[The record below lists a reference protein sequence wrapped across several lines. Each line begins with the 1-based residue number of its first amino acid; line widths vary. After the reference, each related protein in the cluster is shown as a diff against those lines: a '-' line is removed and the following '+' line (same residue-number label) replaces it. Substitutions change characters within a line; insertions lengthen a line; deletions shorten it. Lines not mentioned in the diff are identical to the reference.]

1 MDKRF
6 IICCFLFLLFPFCLQ
21 AEKVD
26 EREFLLAS
34 SKDQAHRMADSIMKK
49 AIDKAISYER
59 LVSEFE
65 AEVYIKGYMEVLKK
79 NILYRFAPLVI
90 PADRRGRNN
99 VFELV
104 SDLTFSAPNNFVHR
118 FQAVNGNILP
128 DNKRQ
133 AEVLNFVNI
142 NIYASTAYND
152 EILLPVARNALKLY
166 HFSVDSVLLSGEYKI
181 YKIRF
186 EPKQS
191 SPKLMCGYLYI
202 LDGLWS
208 VDKIDANGR
217 LDFAEFNMVME
228 FGREFNRF
236 FLPRKMDLSLR
247 YRLLGNVVESNYTS
261 SYKYK
266 SIKWRDTSVP
276 VKKSFDISRYYAI
289 LNDTIPVVRD
299 TAYWNAYRKE
309 PLTPE
314 ESQIYEQIEVKKSGK
329 RIDTLRY
336 LELTKKLTNS
346 INIDYKSTRMK
357 YSGLFNPF
365 KLGYSG
371 SDGITYKQQFR
382 LSKNFAND
390 QVIRFRPEVG
400 FVFKRKEVFFKVGG
414 DWLYLPNRI
423 GTLSLWSGNDNQG
436 YSSEVTDRVNELL
449 KDSAF
454 KFENLN
460 AKYYKDYFIDIRN
473 SIELFNG
480 FQLGLG
486 LSYHYRMPVEKISEG
501 NVGGE
506 ITDLI
511 NGTYGDF
518 TPLLNITYT
527 PGQYYR
533 MDGRRKEYVRSY
545 FPTFYFEYARGIPK
559 VWGSKSEYERM
570 ELDIQQCIQLGLLR
584 NLSYRLG
591 GGFFSN
597 QKSVYF
603 ASFSY
608 FARRNFPE
616 SWTDRIGGVFQLL
629 DRNWYNAS
637 SSYAQAHV
645 MYESPFV
652 LLPLF
657 KKNIATKYVFSE
669 RVYLSQLYMPVLPC
683 YTEIGYGFGNH
694 LFNAG
699 VFASFVDGKYN
710 EIGFKFVFELF
721 Q

>member
-1 MDKRF
+1 MDNRF
-6 IICCFLFLLFPFCLQ
+6 IICCFLFLFSSFCLY
-21 AEKVD
+21 AEKI
-26 EREFLLAS
+26 EENEFLSGSDKNEAY
-34 SKDQAHRMADSIMKK
+34 RMADSIMRKV
-49 AIDKAISYER
+49 IDKAVSYEH
-59 LVSEFE
+59 LVSEFK
-65 AEVYIKGYMEVLKK
+65 AEVYIKGYLEVLKK
-79 NILYRFAPLVI
+79 NILYRFTPSII
-90 PADRRGRNN
+90 PTDRKGRNN
-99 VFELV
+99 IFELV
-104 SDLTFSAPNNFVHR
+104 SDLTFSAPNNFVHH
-118 FQAVNGNILP
+118 FKAVNGNVLP
-128 DNKRQ
+128 NDKRQ
-133 AEVLNFVNI
+133 AEVINFVNV

-166 HFSVDSVLLSGEYKI
+166 RFSVDSVLFSDGYKM

-208 VDKIDANGR
+208 VDKIDTNGR

-236 FLPRKMDLSLR
+236 FLPQKMDLFLR
-247 YRLLGNVVESNYTS
+247 YRILGNVVESNYTS
-261 SYKYK
+261 FYNYK
-266 SIKWRDTSVP
+266 SVRWRDISVP
-276 VKKSFDISRYYAI
+276 LKKSFDLSKYYAI

-299 TAYWNAYRKE
+299 TAYWSNYRKE

-314 ESQIYEQIEVKKSGK
+314 EKQIYEHVDVKVEK
-329 RIDTLRY
+329 RVDTLRY
-336 LELTKKLTNS
+336 LELTKKLINS

-382 LSKNFAND
+382 LSKNFSND
-390 QVIRFRPEVG
+390 QVIRFRPEIG

-414 DWLYLPNRI
+414 DWLFLPERI
-423 GTLSLWSGNDNQG
+423 GTFSLWAGNGNQG

-449 KDSAF
+449 KDSTF

-480 FQLGLG
+480 FQVGLG
-486 LSYHYRMPVEKISEG
+486 LSYHYRTPVKKISEG
-501 NVGGE
+501 NIGDE
-506 ITDLI
+506 ITGLI
-511 NGTYGDF
+511 NDTYGDF
-518 TPLLNITYT
+518 APLVNITYT
-527 PGQYYR
+527 PGQYYK
-533 MDGRRKEYVRSY
+533 MDGKRKEYVRSY
-545 FPTFYFEYARGIPK
+545 FPTFSFEYARGVPN

-570 ELDIQQCIQLGLLR
+570 ELDIQQCIGLGLLR
-584 NLSYRLG
+584 NLSYRVS

-603 ASFSY
+603 ASFNY

-616 SWTDRIGGVFQLL
+616 SWNDRIGGVFQLL

-645 MYESPFV
+645 MYESPFI
-652 LLPLF
+652 LLPLL

-669 RVYLSQLYMPVLPC
+669 RFYLSQLYMPVLPC

-694 LFNAG
+694 LFNVGA
-699 VFASFVDGKYN
+699 FASFVDGKYN